1 MGLNF
6 NYAGRC
12 LLPECPVMLHEEHGG
27 AGGKEQFFQL
37 DAGKDIDKIQRLIPE
52 EQVRRLT
59 ERGSQQHLLLRDLK
73 PSGEAD
79 FPCVGDIFAKD
90 QFDQAGF
97 PAAVLP

>member
-1 MGLNF
+1 
-6 NYAGRC
+6 
-12 LLPECPVMLHEEHGG
+12 MLHKEHGRG
-27 AGGKEQFFQL
+27 RSEEKLFQL
-37 DAGKDIDKIQRLIPE
+37 DTGKDINKIQRFIPE